1 MFHDVWLDSLKAF
14 NMANDTRF
22 PLKTALAAAT
32 ASVCVILGGCSTAN
46 QKPKNTLSSINT
58 IKPAGASQPATQ
70 TAGALP
76 ATTQQV
82 AYAAPA
88 GTTPATAATTTAL
101 AAAPASTTPGVATPV
116 TATALAASTAVA
128 PIQVA
133 TIIDGT
139 PVPGTDPRK
148 AAAAGAIAP
157 QALQNEAGATSPAIA
172 AANMAVSGQKPTMS
186 ATAVSNELAAT
197 TPAPGK
203 EAVRGERL
211 AAIPIAASYR
221 FSSVMESTF
230 DTGEPVGLETLVSS
244 QIIVPMARPD
254 YRSRKPQSALTFS
267 ADGAPTSSR
276 PELDKLIAFYAKLN
290 ELPLELVHRVV
301 KRESTYNPRAYA
313 HGNYGLMQIRYN
325 TARGLGYD
333 GPPEGLF
340 DAETN
345 LKYATKYLR
354 GAFLVADN
362 SHDAAVRLYA
372 RGYYYDAKRKGML
385 EKLDLR

>member
-1 MFHDVWLDSLKAF
+1 
-14 NMANDTRF
+14 MANDTRF

-32 ASVCVILGGCSTAN
+32 ASVCVVLTGCSTAN

-58 IKPAGASQPATQ
+58 IKPAGATQPAVQ

-88 GTTPATAATTTAL
+88 AATATTGMPVTGTAPAAAASATAPGVTTGATAPVTAAAL
-101 AAAPASTTPGVATPV
+101 AAQTAAPV
-116 TATALAASTAVA
+116 
-128 PIQVA
+128 QVA

-148 AAAAGAIAP
+148 ATMQAATIAP
-157 QALQNEAGATSPAIA
+157 QALQNESKVTSPAIA
-172 AANMAVSGQKPTMS
+172 AANMAVSGQRP
-186 ATAVSNELAAT
+186 APAVTAVASELAAT
-197 TPAPGK
+197 APAVGK
-203 EAVRGERL
+203 EAVRGERV
-211 AAIPIAASYR
+211 AALPVAASYS
-221 FSSVMESTF
+221 FGSVMESTF

-244 QIIVPMARPD
+244 QMIVPMARPD

-267 ADGAPTSSR
+267 ADGAPTSTR

-325 TARGLGYD
+325 TARSLGYD

-354 GAFLVADN
+354 GAFIVADN
-362 SHDAAVRLYA
+362 SHDNAVKLYA
-372 RGYYYDAKRKGML
+372 RGYYFDAKRKGL
-385 EKLDLR
+385 LDQLDMR